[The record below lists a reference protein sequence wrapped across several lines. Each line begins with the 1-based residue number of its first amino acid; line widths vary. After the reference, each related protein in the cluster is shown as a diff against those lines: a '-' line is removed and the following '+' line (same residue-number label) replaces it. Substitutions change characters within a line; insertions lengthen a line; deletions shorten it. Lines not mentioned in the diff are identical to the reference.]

1 MIKQVTFHTH
11 NIMSYDYDDEILPI
25 VLDNGSS
32 TVRIGFAGDDL
43 PRVVFPNIIGDIR
56 HIPTTSTVDDTRK
69 ESFIGDIALE
79 HKNVLNLR
87 YPMEHGIVTNWD
99 DMETIWRYGLH
110 HELGL
115 STVTDRPILIT
126 EAPMNPIAN
135 REKITQIFFES
146 LQVPGKKC
154 R

>member
-1 MIKQVTFHTH
+1 
-11 NIMSYDYDDEILPI
+11 
-25 VLDNGSS
+25 
-32 TVRIGFAGDDL
+32 
-43 PRVVFPNIIGDIR
+43 
-56 HIPTTSTVDDTRK
+56 
-69 ESFIGDIALE
+69 
-79 HKNVLNLR
+79 
-87 YPMEHGIVTNWD
+87 MEHGIVTNWD

-146 LQVPGKKC
+146 LQAPGKIC

>member
-1 MIKQVTFHTH
+1 
-11 NIMSYDYDDEILPI
+11 MSHGYDDEILPI

-32 TVRIGFAGDDL
+32 TVRIGFAGDDS
-43 PRVVFPNIIGDIR
+43 PRVVLPNIIGDSP
-56 HIPTTSTVDDTRK
+56 HVPTTSTVNNTEK
-69 ESFIGDIALE
+69 ESFIGDKALE

-135 REKITQIFFES
+135 REKMAQILFES
-146 LQVPGKKC
+146 LQAPGKIC